1 MNTSNTVFQADLEAT
16 RDYLWRVLR
25 MSADNLQQVDA
36 IAQKIEKLNAEF
48 TTRNFY
54 LLFASANRFIDK
66 ERVRFTYPLLFEAPK
81 HRAGFYPE
89 FWTHDQLIRVL
100 LLLYLPYENEAEYLK
115 TLNQLFETGEMSEL
129 VALYSALPLLPH
141 PALHLNRAMEGI
153 RSNIAPVFEAIALN
167 NPYPKD
173 YFSESAWNQL
183 FLKAI
188 FTEKKIW
195 QIQGIAERANAD
207 LARICS
213 DYAHERWAAGR
224 VVTPE
229 LWQPVT
235 KFVNDLI
242 INDLEKLFLNPE
254 PNQAQAAALVCLQSD
269 HPKAKNLLIGKES
282 LVSEIEQ
289 AKIDWLKISQ
299 LWWENKKN

>member
-1 MNTSNTVFQADLEAT
+1 MNTSNPIFQADLNAT

-25 MSADNLQQVDA
+25 MSANDLAQVEA
-36 IAQKIEKLNAEF
+36 IEQKIAKLNSEF
-48 TTRNFY
+48 TTRSFY
-54 LLFASANRFIDK
+54 LIFASANRLMDK
-66 ERVRFTYPLLFEAPK
+66 EQVRFTYPLLFEATN

-89 FWTHDQLIRVL
+89 SWTHDQLIRVL
-100 LLLYLPYENEAEYLK
+100 LLLYLPYENEVEYLK
-115 TLNQLFETGEMSEL
+115 ILNQLFETGEVSEL

-141 PALHLNRAMEGI
+141 PQLHLNRAMEGI

-195 QIQGIAERANAD
+195 QIQGIDERANAD

-235 KFVNDLI
+235 KFVNKLI
-242 INDLEKLFLNPE
+242 INDLEKLFQNPD
-254 PNQAQAAALVCLQSD
+254 PIQSQAAALVCLNSD
-269 HPKAKNLLIGKES
+269 NPQAKNLLIGKEN
-282 LVSEIEQ
+282 LVETITQE
-289 AKIDWLKISQ
+289 KIDWLKISKM
-299 LWWENKKN
+299 WWESK